1 MFVAYSSAALMLLL
15 SFPLATAINHNVPAM
30 FIFGD
35 SLADAGNNNFIA
47 NTTAKAN
54 FPPYGET
61 FFHRPTGRFSNGRT
75 AFDFIGIFF
84 SYLFTSSFLVIIIW
98 LILLRLIYV

>member
-1 MFVAYSSAALMLLL
+1 MLLL

-54 FPPYGET
+54 F
-61 FFHRPTGRFSNGRT
+61 RLTGRPSSIAPLVVSLMAELHSISSVFL
-75 AFDFIGIFF
+75 F
-84 SYLFTSSFLVIIIW
+84 SYLFTSSPLVIIIW
-98 LILLRLIYV
+98 LILSSD

>member
-1 MFVAYSSAALMLLL
+1 MFVAYSIAALVLFL
-15 SFPLATAINHNVPAM
+15 SFPLATATNHNVPAF

-54 FPPYGET
+54 FTPYGET

-75 AFDFIGIFF
+75 AFDFIGIFVL
-84 SYLFTSSFLVIIIW
+84 LFI
-98 LILLRLIYV
+98 